1 MGLWHRCDIIY
12 TVNKVYKRH
21 KKPSEKQLK
30 VIALLEENPDLTPT
44 EAGRLAG
51 YSENTVKNMGKNV
64 MQKPLVK
71 SLLDNYQY
79 ELNQHGINPAR
90 MASKM
95 NELLDASNPIIT
107 MAGPLI
113 DKETG
118 EIVMRPDRKIQL
130 GTMKLLHDVYGVK
143 PDIKEKEG
151 LKRRVTLEEFEEGV
165 IQG

>member
-1 MGLWHRCDIIY
+1 MDSFVKGAWIWYNIMVTYR
-12 TVNKVYKRH
+12 KH

-30 VIALLEENPDLTPT
+30 VIALLEANPDLTPT

-113 DKETG
+113 DKDG
-118 EIVMRPDRKIQL
+118 KIVMRPDRKIQL
-130 GTMKLLHDVYGVK
+130 GTMKLLHDVYDIK
-143 PDIKEKEG
+143 PGTKEKEG
-151 LKRRVTLEEFEEGV
+151 LKRRVTLEEFEEGI